1 MTRRILAITIA
12 VVLAA
17 LGTAGGLFLVLTADQ
32 RAQARIGDS
41 VTVAIAAKRIPV
53 GTTGARVVSDNM
65 VRFERMPRTSVPK
78 DVLSEIDAEHSKL
91 VVTSSIE
98 VGQILLAANFAE
110 RSRVTGGL
118 PLPEGKLAVTVQT
131 GAPEQVAGYV
141 QGGSQV
147 AIFLTYT
154 VLDTKGNKSN
164 IERTRVLLPRVEVL
178 AVGTH
183 QVGQRGDSG
192 TGGAATSRG
201 GSLLVTVAVSQADA
215 ERLIEGLNHGTLYL
229 GLLTDSVDVK
239 TGSGVDN
246 TDGGG
251 GAGPLFP

>member
-17 LGTAGGLFLVLTADQ
+17 LGTAGGLFLILTADQ
-32 RAQARIGDS
+32 RAQDRIGDA

-53 GTTGARVVSDNM
+53 GTTGARLVSDNM
-65 VRFERMPRTSVPK
+65 VRFERMPRASVPR
-78 DVLSEIDAEHSKL
+78 DALSEIDAERSKL
-91 VVTSSIE
+91 VVMSSIE
-98 VGQILLAANFAE
+98 VGQILLAANFGE
-110 RSRVTGGL
+110 RSKVSGGL

-178 AVGTH
+178 AVGTY
-183 QVGQRGDSG
+183 QAGQRGDG
-192 TGGAATSRG
+192 ATGSATTSRG
-201 GSLLVTVAVSQADA
+201 ASLLVTVAVNQAEA

-239 TGSGVDN
+239 TGSGIDN

-251 GAGPLFP
+251 GAAPLFP